1 MHRISVALVNAGHHV
16 TIVGRSKPNANNL
29 IQQPFAQKRIDC
41 FYTKGKLFYVE
52 FNIRLLLWL
61 LFQRTDL
68 IGSIDLDT
76 IVPVYLASLLR
87 LKKRS
92 FDAHELFPEVPELV
106 GRPLTKKIWLWVE
119 RVFMKRF
126 PLRYTVSE
134 SIADYYEKK
143 YTLQFDV
150 IRNLPVSLP
159 RLAIENNR
167 SSNRYI
173 LYQGALND
181 GRGLV
186 EMIHAMKEID
196 NYTLK
201 IAGEGDLSASLSALV
216 HTLHLQAKVIFLGN
230 LAPSELV
237 LVTRY
242 ASIGINLLENK
253 GLSYYYS
260 LANKFF
266 DYMHAQVPIITMNFP
281 EYVRINNDFK
291 VAILLHDLDVRS
303 IITAIQ
309 EIENDYESFRL
320 NCKSAAPIYCWEKEA
335 MQLVSLYRKV

>member
-29 IQQPFAQKRIDC
+29 IQQPFVQKRIDC

-52 FNIRLLLWL
+52 FNIRLFIWL

-76 IVPVYLASLLR
+76 IVPVYMASLLR

-106 GRPLTKKIWLWVE
+106 GRPLTKKIWLWIE
-119 RVFMKRF
+119 SVFMKRF
-126 PLRYTVSE
+126 PIRYTVSQ
-134 SIADYYEKK
+134 SIADFYYKK
-143 YTLQFDV
+143 HALPFNV

-159 RLAIENNR
+159 RVDIVKSN
-167 SSNRYI
+167 SSDRYI

-216 HTLHLQAKVIFLGN
+216 HTLNLEAKVIFLGN

-266 DYMHAQVPIITMNFP
+266 DYMQAQVPIITMNFP
-281 EYVRINNDFK
+281 EYALINKDYK
-291 VAILLHDLDVRS
+291 VAILLDDLDVRS
-303 IITAIQ
+303 IIAAIQ
-309 EIENDYESFRL
+309 EIEDRYEEMQSNSRRASPL
-320 NCKSAAPIYCWEKEA
+320 YCWEKEA
-335 MQLVSLYRKV
+335 AQLMALY

>member
-1 MHRISVALVNAGHHV
+1 MHRISMALVGEGHQV
-16 TIVGRSKPNANNL
+16 TIIGRSRPNSNEIINQPYR
-29 IQQPFAQKRIDC
+29 QQRIGC
-41 FYTKGKLFYVE
+41 FFDKGKLFYIE
-52 FNIRLLLWL
+52 FNTRLFLRLLFLK
-61 LFQRTDL
+61 TDL

-76 IVPVYLASLLR
+76 IVPVYFASFIR

-106 GRPLTKKIWLWVE
+106 GRPLAKKIWLWVE
-119 RVFMKRF
+119 RVFMRRF
-126 PLRYTVSE
+126 PIRYTVSE
-134 SIADYYEKK
+134 SIADFYYKK
-143 YTLQFDV
+143 YTLKFDV
-150 IRNLPVSLP
+150 IRNLPISLP
-159 RLAIENNR
+159 RLATENNK

-186 EMIHAMKEID
+186 EMIYAMKEID

-201 IAGEGDLSASLSALV
+201 IAGEGDLSALLSALV

-237 LVTRY
+237 LVTRD

-266 DYMHAQVPIITMNFP
+266 DYMHAQVPFITMNFP
-281 EYVRINNDFK
+281 EYERINNDFK
-291 VAILLHDLDVRS
+291 VAILLDDLDIRS

-309 EIENDYESFRL
+309 EIENDYESLRL
-320 NCKSAAPIYCWEKEA
+320 NCKSAAPTYCWEKEA
-335 MQLVSLYRKV
+335 MQLISLYR